1 MIGGKQDISMA
12 MFCSSGFNIHDSVD
26 PKLLHKCG
34 LLLTVTNLCMLLAY
48 LNSYIMLVFSTHTL
62 SQSLSVS
69 LP

>member
-1 MIGGKQDISMA
+1 MKYCGVLSTPQHL
-12 MFCSSGFNIHDSVD
+12 CFNIHDSVD
-26 PKLLHKCG
+26 PKLLHKCD